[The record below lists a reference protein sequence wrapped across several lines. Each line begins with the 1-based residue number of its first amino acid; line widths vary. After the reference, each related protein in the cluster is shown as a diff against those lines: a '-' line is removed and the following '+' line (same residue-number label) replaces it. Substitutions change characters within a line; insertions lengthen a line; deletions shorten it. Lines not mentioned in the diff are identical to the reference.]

1 LQEQLVIF
9 LCVSYKVKNVIDRIF
24 KTTLYKDSK
33 RLCSSQYSY
42 SNSHSHLHSFSDS
55 HLSIVSDDEPNA
67 TAQNLCPF
75 SFHFMTKTHK
85 IRKKITW
92 KWVKRMRFPS
102 SSYSLFLIYFL
113 LSVWVCVCVCMCQYV
128 HKCLFAYYMKIPLN
142 TYCGASHFSKAI
154 LYRWRENKIIR
165 ASHIKK

>member
-24 KTTLYKDSK
+24 KTTLNKDNK

-42 SNSHSHLHSFSDS
+42 SYSYSHSHSHLHSFSDS

-113 LSVWVCVCVCMCQYV
+113 LSVYVCVCVSMCTS
-128 HKCLFAYYMKIPLN
+128 AYL
-142 TYCGASHFSKAI
+142 H
-154 LYRWRENKIIR
+154 IIW
-165 ASHIKK
+165 KFL